1 MYNIFKSRMAAIG
14 LKNVDII
21 KIINQRYNEHLIPP
35 TFSAALTASHKTP
48 RQEKICDWAEEILT
62 EKEKE
67 QKQ

>member
-1 MYNIFKSRMAAIG
+1 MYNIIKSRMAVIG

-21 KIINQRYNEHLIPP
+21 RIINQRYNEHLIPP

-48 RQEKICDWAEEILT
+48 RQEKICDWVEEILT
-62 EKEKE
+62 EKENE